1 MVGTLDM
8 FTLGIFTCIDNYDS
22 NSYSD
27 VEDLTTIHGAL
38 LKHSVI
44 KL

>member
-1 MVGTLDM
+1 MVGTLSM
-8 FTLGIFTCIDNYDS
+8 LTLGIFTCIGNYGF

-27 VEDLTTIHGAL
+27 VEDLITTHGAL

>member
-1 MVGTLDM
+1 MVGKLSM
-8 FTLGIFTCIDNYDS
+8 FTLGIFICIDNYDF

-27 VEDLTTIHGAL
+27 VEDLITTHGAF